1 MTPSGDTQYS
11 RELPHKS
18 FLPGVAWH
26 TGGGEGKEVYLQL
39 TGTPLIAAPTTV
51 ACALRGDETAQT
63 VDLLRQVG
71 VQLLRG

>member
-18 FLPGVAWH
+18 FEPGVAWH
-26 TGGGEGKEVYLQL
+26 TGGGEGKVYLQL
-39 TGTPLIAAPTTV
+39 TGAPLIAAPTAV
-51 ACALRGDETAQT
+51 ACALRGNETAQT